1 MTGFKHGYRNTKV
14 YSIVECVIRRCHD
27 PKKDNFQN
35 YGANGIFVCD
45 EWRHDRGVFCKWLE
59 DQGYREGLQIDRIDN
74 DKGYSPDNCRLIP
87 HSFNGINKKGCGV
100 SGICGVY
107 FKKDCTLRPYL
118 ATVRLYGKT
127 YDIGRYL
134 NIEEAALVRKR
145 VSASVCEK
153 VADLCFKHKDIPIKQ
168 MENLF
173 VEVLVTEIQAVKGD
187 TI

>member
-1 MTGFKHGYRNTKV
+1 M
-14 YSIVECVIRRCHD
+14 
-27 PKKDNFQN
+27 
-35 YGANGIFVCD
+35 
-45 EWRHDRGVFCKWLE
+45 
-59 DQGYREGLQIDRIDN
+59 LQ
-74 DKGYSPDNCRLIP
+74 

-145 VSASVCEK
+145 VSTSVCEK
-153 VADLCFKHKDIPIKQ
+153 VADLCLKHKDIPIKQ

-173 VEVLVTEIQAVKGD
+173 VEVLVTEIQAVKGASV
-187 TI
+187 